1 MYLSAAT
8 RFIWLVG
15 TIASGST
22 AFFITPVPTKGDIV
36 VAVDAPPAV
45 EVLVAAPVLA
55 PVAAEEP
62 AAPAPEPTPV
72 VTRSPQEVERSRR
85 CPEFEALFE
94 QHGLV
99 PVDTFSFIAWR
110 ETRCDPSKV
119 NAEFGPDGKPT
130 KTLNRDGSY
139 DVGLLQINSTWKTVT
154 HEVCGTPWGKMFV
167 LRDLDCNLRVARYLL
182 DNGGLGHW
190 SL

>member
-8 RFIWLVG
+8 RVAWLVG
-15 TIASGST
+15 SVASGVA
-22 AFFITPVPTKGDIV
+22 AFFITPVT
-36 VAVDAPPAV
+36 VDEVPMVTAGAPSAV
-45 EVLVAAPVLA
+45 EVLVSEPTPAPIAVEA
-55 PVAAEEP
+55 P
-62 AAPAPEPTPV
+62 PAPEPVPTPV